1 MFWRKQVLVAMA
13 IAMLTTSVAYAGP
26 MGGRKQQRSR
36 RIASRVQ
43 ISADRTYAHIDKRNQ
58 REHAR
63 FDNSPPPQ
71 PTSGFDMR
79 KRQVHVDANDAL
91 VIPGPGHDHL
101 PGFQGNDNPPY
112 PFPQPKH
119 GHHPPATAGD
129 AEADRAQPVD
139 VPIGKRDQRELE
151 GFDHSPPPQP
161 TSGLDMRK
169 REMPVVH
176 IGKRDQRE
184 LEGFDHSPPPQ
195 PTSGLD
201 MRKREMHGD
210 ASDALVIPDGGH
222 DHLPGFQGND
232 NPPDPFPQP
241 KHGHHPTAI
250 AGDAETD
257 PAQLVDVPSVGR
269 KCTKP
274 STEAEQADTQHLTKR
289 DNGGTPSGPFTR
301 GETSVVITSQLE
313 SHPSNKSIFGR
324 CLCGRTLMEEDQG
337 ISGICATRFVLS
349 ATPTASCKFQ
359 GLTSATC
366 VEHGG
371 SENMSEGDDVWW
383 QKAFCKRCRDAG
395 GFSHEWFQCP

>member
-1 MFWRKQVLVAMA
+1 MWEDLGGCDVPQRLCRSNVRLSRFRVAVASIDARRWQLAVCQMRLTLAIRGCASTNKVYKLVIGMWLEVSFHKHPDSRSVCCKMFWRKQVLVAMA

-26 MGGRKQQRSR
+26 MGGRKQQRSVEQQRSR

-63 FDNSPPPQ
+63 FDHSPPPQ
-71 PTSGFDMR
+71 PTSGLDMR

-112 PFPQPKH
+112 
-119 GHHPPATAGD
+119 
-129 AEADRAQPVD
+129 
-139 VPIGKRDQRELE
+139 
-151 GFDHSPPPQP
+151 
-161 TSGLDMRK
+161 
-169 REMPVVH
+169 
-176 IGKRDQRE
+176 
-184 LEGFDHSPPPQ
+184 
-195 PTSGLD
+195 
-201 MRKREMHGD
+201 
-210 ASDALVIPDGGH
+210 
-222 DHLPGFQGND
+222 
-232 NPPDPFPQP
+232 PFPQP